1 MKRCVLLLIAL
12 GLAPA
17 CLVIGLNPAYDGE
30 TIAWDPALLGHWDD
44 PEDKSSLDIERGEW
58 RSYRIKYAHPSESG
72 NLTGYLTSI
81 GDARF
86 LDIMPARGADHGSFL
101 IPVHAL
107 LRIDL
112 NGDRLTL
119 TPLSYDWL
127 SKQVRSRSAL
137 SGLDIVFDQKQN
149 AVIVSSTTDLRAW
162 LRKQSKEEVVFG
174 AGAVFARKEARA
186 DAQRHKASGR
196 QENPAR
202 EYSRPDLA
210 RRVLRRS
217 RRSRRAGKPR
227 ARGPG
232 SGAARARTG
241 RCSRFALH
249 AGCRHANHQARVI
262 P

>member
-17 CLVIGLNPAYDGE
+17 CLVISLNPAYDGE

-119 TPLSYDWL
+119 TPLSYDGPPRMA
-127 SKQVRSRSAL
+127 SKTVKGRSCVRRRCR
-137 SGLDIVFDQKQN
+137 ICQKG
-149 AVIVSSTTDLRAW
+149 S
-162 LRKQSKEEVVFG
+162 
-174 AGAVFARKEARA
+174 
-186 DAQRHKASGR
+186 
-196 QENPAR
+196 
-202 EYSRPDLA
+202 
-210 RRVLRRS
+210 
-217 RRSRRAGKPR
+217 
-227 ARGPG
+227 PG
-232 SGAARARTG
+232 
-241 RCSRFALH
+241 
-249 AGCRHANHQARVI
+249 
-262 P
+262 